1 MSFAASTLLLPSP
14 DASWRVWKPRSA
26 AEPVET
32 PATVANQGKPLIVGL
47 PATAC
52 RTIGMLLPNA
62 DHTVLEQIIMTQLER
77 KGLKLL
83 GGEERNFRWHLL
95 TQTAAV
101 AMVSVDILA
110 EPFPADL
117 ALTQASDFT
126 AALRLLS
133 LPSGHLVIAE
143 EHGSLVLAAS
153 YQGKLYHSHLFA
165 PASAAAEEMA
175 MEVRLARLAL
185 EQDLGLGSISG
196 ITLAGTSWAPEL
208 PGTLSS
214 LVDLPVKTVAH
225 LPPNTELDTRSWP
238 RLLPQAVRAAQR
250 AATRRGKLT
259 RYAILGGLLLL
270 SLAFMAFA
278 YLRLQE
284 STAAELEAAVEAT
297 AEPAGQVK
305 KTVERWKAM
314 APAID
319 PKRYPMVLLAEVT
332 QLMPPSGIVIRE
344 FEVKDTEIDIRGEAR
359 DAQMAFQFVEDLQ
372 KHKTLGQYKWTKP
385 QPTVRDNAAQFRAQ
399 GKLQ

>member
-32 PATVANQGKPLIVGL
+32 PATVVTQGKPLIVGL

-208 PGTLSS
+208 PGTLST

-225 LPPNTELDTRSWP
+225 LPPNAELDTRSWP
-238 RLLPQAVRAAQR
+238 RLLPQAVRTAQR